1 MKNNPLFSI
10 LTESSDRMFV
20 TAKSG
25 KTTFFPWGSKKQG
38 YYIKNKNLV
47 AKVKKFYKT
56 SFFVCFVLLIIFL
69 SFFDKNFWGIVGS
82 MVVCFGGWY
91 FAYFLYVSRIV
102 KSLQPAKAN
111 YTELILAKYE
121 SDDSESEGSEEQ
133 TKTQFPAQWSKPISQ
148 TNDDPFLGIKRIWY
162 RLSPGQLF
170 VLFFFIGGGIITLS
184 ANFIKHEFGESPIDF
199 LIAFVVSVIWG
210 FAGFIVAQNM
220 DGDMKDWWG
229 FLNWKLPMILI
240 TVACWGFAAY
250 SLFKFFFMIFV

>member
-1 MKNNPLFSI
+1 
-10 LTESSDRMFV
+10 
-20 TAKSG
+20 
-25 KTTFFPWGSKKQG
+25 
-38 YYIKNKNLV
+38 
-47 AKVKKFYKT
+47 
-56 SFFVCFVLLIIFL
+56 
-69 SFFDKNFWGIVGS
+69 

-91 FAYFLYVSRIV
+91 FAYFLYVSRII

-170 VLFFFIGGGIITLS
+170 VLFFFIGGGILALS
-184 ANFIKHEFGESPIDF
+184 TNFIKHEFGESPIDF
-199 LIAFVVSVIWG
+199 LIAFVVSMIWG
-210 FAGFIVAQNM
+210 FAGFIIAKNM

-240 TVACWGFAAY
+240 TVAFWSFAAY
-250 SLFKFFFMIFV
+250 NLFKFFFMIFV